1 MHPVWRYTWQSSARQ
16 DRTKIIPAGEQ
27 DCLSFDGQ
35 QPDSWGHF
43 QSNAIW
49 SRAVPARLWGIS
61 CHQWSRSTKLCLRWG
76 LTSYT
81 RNMKLLET
89 TKSCWLLQWG
99 TTDSAKT
106 LLSSSLLVLWY
117 QEVQWKHLSACC
129 LLPVQEI
136 PVPPLQE
143 LLCLSRF
150 LSASLNVVM
159 TYRNLKKRC
168 WEMSLH
174 PMTALDTSSDLLF
187 WQLWLYIKCKRWH
200 LASLVREQVIFN
212 ICFHELCG

>member
-49 SRAVPARLWGIS
+49 SRAVPAKLWGIS
-61 CHQWSRSTKLCLRWG
+61 CHQWSDLL
-76 LTSYT
+76 SYVWDEV
-81 RNMKLLET
+81 LPLIQEIW
-89 TKSCWLLQWG
+89 SCYKPLNPLGCCRGVPWRIWPG
-99 TTDSAKT
+99 SAKT
-106 LLSSSLLVLWY
+106 RLHSSLLGLRY
-117 QEVQWKHLSACC
+117 QEVQWKHRSACC

-136 PVPPLQE
+136 PVPLLQE
-143 LLCLSRF
+143 LPCLPCF
-150 LSASLNVVM
+150 LSASLNVLV
-159 TYRNLKKRC
+159 TYRNFKMRC

-174 PMTALDTSSDLLF
+174 PISHRYFLRFVVLT
-187 WQLWLYIKCKRWH
+187 
-200 LASLVREQVIFN
+200 LVTVY
-212 ICFHELCG
+212 